1 MDDLSRLVADTVRDT
16 MTRGDGSAVIGSVA
30 EPGLYVQ
37 WLLFPEG
44 AGIHLEV
51 SNPSTQRSRGSIWQ
65 RLKGRSEKGV
75 AELGE
80 QQVAALARL
89 GFTAGDPNYERDLTA
104 EQLERGEAAEILTRA
119 LREVLGIRDVSEVTV
134 EVP

>member
-16 MTRGDGSAVIGSVA
+16 MTQGDGSAVICSVA
-30 EPGLYVQ
+30 EPSLYVQ

-51 SNPSTQRSRGSIWQ
+51 SNPDTQRSRGSIWQ

-75 AELGE
+75 AELSE
-80 QQVAALARL
+80 RQVAALARL
-89 GFTAGDPNYERDLTA
+89 GFSEGDPNYERDLTA
-104 EQLERGEAAEILTRA
+104 EQLERGEATEILTRA
-119 LREVLGIRDVSEVTV
+119 LREVLGIHDVSRVTV